1 MSYILDALKKSD
13 HERKQG
19 TVPGLQTV
27 HIPVS
32 IESSASRWPYFFI
45 VFLLLSLAFVLGM
58 LRPWD
63 AFIETSEN
71 KIVKEKNSTEA
82 LIDSASNTQ
91 KELVILKT
99 QSQLIQSSPETPVL
113 MQQVEPLK
121 IESSQIV
128 KKAAPL
134 IEHKEKVAASIEI
147 DSVPHLYD
155 MPPLVQ
161 QAIPDMSFAGHVYSS
176 EASQRSI
183 IVNGHSMSEGEVIIE
198 GLKVEQITRNG
209 VVFNYQG
216 QLFRMEVLQDWSFD

>member
-63 AFIETSEN
+63 TFVETAEN
-71 KIVKEKNSTEA
+71 NIVKEKNSTEA
-82 LIDSASNTQ
+82 FIKPASNTQ
-91 KELVILKT
+91 KELAVLKP
-99 QSQLIQSSPETPVL
+99 QLIQSNPETPAL

-121 IESSQIV
+121 IESSQVV
-128 KKAAPL
+128 KKPAPL
-134 IEHKEKVAASIEI
+134 VELKEKVS
-147 DSVPHLYD
+147 
-155 MPPLVQ
+155 
-161 QAIPDMSFAGHVYSS
+161 
-176 EASQRSI
+176 
-183 IVNGHSMSEGEVIIE
+183 
-198 GLKVEQITRNG
+198 
-209 VVFNYQG
+209 
-216 QLFRMEVLQDWSFD
+216 